1 MRHPDCLRRDLCSH
15 GERGCHYCPSRVQ
28 DNDGA
33 VNVDAYYL
41 DKIARKLIEPIDE
54 VLTPTEL
61 GWVMSGRFHGDGRR
75 GEAYVQGIAE
85 REDDDEQS

>member
-1 MRHPDCLRRDLCSH
+1 MKHPDCLAPGVCSH
-15 GERGCHYCPSRVQ
+15 GERGCHYCPTRMR
-28 DNDGA
+28 DKDGV
-33 VNVDAYYL
+33 VNVDLYYL
-41 DKIARKLIEPIDE
+41 DKVARGLIDPIDS

-85 REDDDEQS
+85 RPEDEED